1 MLPGDLLVM
10 YTDGV
15 TDAQDRHGQF
25 YGEQRLLQVI
35 RRCNCPAQETL
46 DIIMDDLD
54 HFTGGTPQ
62 ADDVTLLV
70 VRRVN

>member
-1 MLPGDLLVM
+1 
-10 YTDGV
+10 
-15 TDAQDRHGQF
+15 
-25 YGEQRLLQVI
+25 VI

-54 HFTGGTPQ
+54 HFTGSTPQ

-70 VRRVN
+70 VRRVQ